1 MEERI
6 LLRQEGMLAYNMN
19 DKMKAFK
26 RKIFINNL
34 ILIASIG
41 VYEKEKKSKQKI
53 IVNLEI
59 LLTNNTEPLS
69 DNLEE
74 TQDYSQFRKCVM
86 DIVQSEHFD
95 LLEILTKKIYVDISK
110 NEFVLGVK
118 VNISKPCLLYTSPS
132 PRDGLLSRMPS
143 SA

>member
-6 LLRQEGMLAYNMN
+6 LLHLEGMLAYNMD
-19 DKMKAFK
+19 DKMKARK

-41 VYEKEKKSKQKI
+41 VYEKEKKNKQKI

-74 TQDYSQFRKCVM
+74 TQDYSQFRKCVT

-95 LLEILTKKIYVDISK
+95 LLEILTKKIYRVISK

-118 VNISKPCLLYTSPS
+118 VNISKPDIFDDCEVAYE
-132 PRDGLLSRMPS
+132 LSS
-143 SA
+143 I

>member
-6 LLRQEGMLAYNMN
+6 LLHLEGMLAYNMD
-19 DKMKAFK
+19 DKMKARK
-26 RKIFINNL
+26 RKIFVNNL

-41 VYEKEKKSKQKI
+41 VYEKEKKNKQKI

-74 TQDYSQFRKCVM
+74 TQDYSQFRKCVT

-95 LLEILTKKIYVDISK
+95 LLEILTKKIYADISK

-118 VNISKPCLLYTSPS
+118 VNISKPDIFENCEVAYE
-132 PRDGLLSRMPS
+132 LSS
-143 SA
+143 I